1 MGLCAPPTPPVAAMG
16 EYTVI
21 DGRGHMLG
29 RLASIVAK
37 QALLGRKVVVVRC
50 EEICLSGGIERQR
63 YQRYLNKKM
72 NTNPTKGPFHFRSPS
87 RIFWRT
93 VRGVVPHK
101 TKRGVAAMERV
112 KSFEGIPAPYDTQ
125 KRMVVPDALKVL
137 RLLPGHK
144 FCTLARLSSEVGWNY
159 YDTVKELEDK
169 RKAKSA
175 AYYAKK
181 QELLA
186 QRAKAIASL

>member
-1 MGLCAPPTPPVAAMG
+1 
-16 EYTVI
+16 
-21 DGRGHMLG
+21 
-29 RLASIVAK
+29 
-37 QALLGRKVVVVRC
+37 
-50 EEICLSGGIERQR
+50 
-63 YQRYLNKKM
+63 M

-93 VRGVVPHK
+93 VRGMVPHK

-186 QRAKAIASL
+186 KRAAAIASL

>member
-1 MGLCAPPTPPVAAMG
+1 
-16 EYTVI
+16 
-21 DGRGHMLG
+21 
-29 RLASIVAK
+29 
-37 QALLGRKVVVVRC
+37 
-50 EEICLSGGIERQR
+50 
-63 YQRYLNKKM
+63 
-72 NTNPTKGPFHFRSPS
+72 
-87 RIFWRT
+87 
-93 VRGVVPHK
+93 
-101 TKRGVAAMERV
+101 MERV